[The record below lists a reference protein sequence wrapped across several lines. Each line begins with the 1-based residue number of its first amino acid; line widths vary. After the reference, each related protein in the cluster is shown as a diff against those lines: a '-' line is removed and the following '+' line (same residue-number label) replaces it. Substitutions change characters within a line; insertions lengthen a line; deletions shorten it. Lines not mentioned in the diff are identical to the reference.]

1 MLLNDRLSGGLNQIG
16 LPVTARQS
24 EQLDSYLYL
33 IQKWNQTYNLVA
45 DCRTE
50 PLLIRHLFDC
60 LSALPLASISPDAHV
75 LDVGCGDGMLME
87 LLAKEKN
94 VNIRGI
100 EISKIK
106 VQNCIAKGLTIIEG
120 NAENDLRQFPDKSFD
135 YVILSQTLQ
144 AFLKPEKVINELLRI
159 GKQAIVTI
167 PNFGYWKIRLH
178 LLLKGTMPVTKTLP
192 DEWYNT
198 PNIHLCTIKDFVH
211 FSKNKNFKLSKSIAL
226 KDNQQSFISNYNLKL
241 KNLSSNLGIFLIER

>member
-1 MLLNDRLSGGLNQIG
+1 MKPEFKVISD
-16 LPVTARQS
+16 
-24 EQLDSYLYL
+24 L
-33 IQKWNQTYNLVA
+33 IEKET
-45 DCRTE
+45 
-50 PLLIRHLFDC
+50 
-60 LSALPLASISPDAHV
+60 HV
-75 LDVGCGDGMLME
+75 LDVGCGDGILME
-87 LLAKEKN
+87 YLIEEKN

-100 EISKIK
+100 EISKTK

-120 NAENDLRQFPDKSFD
+120 NAEEDLKQFPDKSFD

-144 AFLKPEKVINELLRI
+144 AFLNPEKVINELLRI

-178 LLLKGTMPVTKTLP
+178 LLFKGTMPITRTLP

-198 PNIHLCTIKDFVH
+198 PNIHLCTIKDFVS

-226 KDNQQSFISNYNLKL
+226 KSNQQSFIKGSNLNL
-241 KNLSSNLGIFLIER
+241 KNLSSNLGIFLIEK

>member
-1 MLLNDRLSGGLNQIG
+1 MKQEFKVISDLI
-16 LPVTARQS
+16 
-24 EQLDSYLYL
+24 EKDS
-33 IQKWNQTYNLVA
+33 
-45 DCRTE
+45 
-50 PLLIRHLFDC
+50 
-60 LSALPLASISPDAHV
+60 HV
-75 LDVGCGDGMLME
+75 LDVGCGDGVLME
-87 LLAKEKN
+87 FLVKEKK

-100 EISKIK
+100 EISKAK

-144 AFLKPEKVINELLRI
+144 AFLKPEKVISELLRI

-198 PNIHLCTIKDFVH
+198 PNIHLCTIKDFVF

-226 KDNQQSFISNYNLKL
+226 KDNQLSIINESNLNI